1 MPLIREKVDS
11 KASVKKT
18 CQWHVFSESA
28 DEAVTV
34 NTPQQAWQSIADGA
48 TQPSPTKAKILS
60 TTSAGFLFCII
71 HFSVFIFQY
80 SVFIFQYSVF
90 IFQYSVFI
98 FQYSVF
104 IFQYSFFS
112 IQYSLFIA

>member
-71 HFSVFIFQY
+71 HFSVFSIHF
-80 SVFIFQYSVF
+80 SVFSIHFSVF
-90 IFQYSVFI
+90 
-98 FQYSVF
+98 
-104 IFQYSFFS
+104 S
-112 IQYSLFIA
+112 IHYSLHSDRIF